1 MKKNSL
7 VLKEALDIPYILND
21 LFINDKNDYK
31 SIAKLINSKKIKY
44 IVTIARGTSDC
55 AALFSSYLFAKYC
68 KLPTYSL
75 PPSLITIEKSKF
87 NFSHALVLV
96 ISQSGM
102 GKDLIECEKQVRKM
116 GAKTIILCNN
126 QNSPMLKNS
135 DFFLDIYAGQEKSIA
150 ATKSFTMTITIIIK
164 LIFYSINQKNIN
176 DEILKLSEFLI
187 KDKINQWSQNKIN
200 KKVNHGF
207 IISRGVGLA
216 LANEISLKFKELCYE
231 LIEPFSSAEVLHGPK
246 ILIEKK
252 FKLFVLQ
259 TNDKSGQIVSNNT
272 KEIIKYTNLYYLISS
287 KKNYNDKSFYF
298 KSNKIF
304 NILDSIYIMTK
315 FYPWIINYSF
325 SKNLNPDKPRYLRK
339 ITQTF

>member
-7 VLKEALDIPYILND
+7 VLKEALSIPHVLNN
-21 LFINDKNDYK
+21 FFFNDKNDYK
-31 SIAKLINSKKIKY
+31 PITKLINSKKIRY

-75 PPSLITIEKSKF
+75 PPSIITIEKSKF
-87 NFSHALVLV
+87 DFSQALVLL

-102 GKDLIECEKQVRKM
+102 GKDLIECEKQVRRM
-116 GAKTIILCNN
+116 GAKTIVLCNN
-126 QNSPMLKNS
+126 QNSPMIKNS
-135 DFFLDIYAGQEKSIA
+135 SFFLDIYAGKEKSIA
-150 ATKSFTMTITIIIK
+150 ATKSFLMTITIIIK
-164 LIFYSINQKNIN
+164 LIFCSINQKNIN

-187 KDKINQWSQNKIN
+187 KDEINQWNANQIN
-200 KKVNHGF
+200 NKVNYGY

-246 ILIEKK
+246 SLIEKK

-259 TNDKSGQIVSNNT
+259 TNDKSGKIVNHNV
-272 KEIIKYTNLYYLISS
+272 KDIIKSTNLYYSISS
-287 KKNYNDKSFYF
+287 RKNYNKNFYF
-298 KSNKIF
+298 KPNKKF
-304 NILDSIYIMTK
+304 YILDSIYIMTK

-325 SKNLNPDKPRYLRK
+325 SKNLNPDKPRYLSK

>member
-7 VLKEALDIPYILND
+7 VLKEALSIPHVLNN
-21 LFINDKNDYK
+21 FFFNDKNDYK
-31 SIAKLINSKKIKY
+31 SITKLINSKKIRY

-75 PPSLITIEKSKF
+75 PPSIITIEKSKF
-87 NFSHALVLV
+87 DFSQALVLL

-102 GKDLIECEKQVRKM
+102 GKDLIECEKQVRRM
-116 GAKTIILCNN
+116 GAKTIVLCNN

-135 DFFLDIYAGQEKSIA
+135 SFFLDIYAGKEKSIA
-150 ATKSFTMTITIIIK
+150 ATKSFLMTITIIIK
-164 LIFYSINQKNIN
+164 LIFCSINQKNIN

-187 KDKINQWSQNKIN
+187 KDEINQWNANQIN
-200 KKVNHGF
+200 NKVNYGY

-246 ILIEKK
+246 SLIEKK

-259 TNDKSGQIVSNNT
+259 TNDKSGKIVNHNV
-272 KEIIKYTNLYYLISS
+272 KDIIKSTNLYYSISS
-287 KKNYNDKSFYF
+287 QKTYNKNFYF
-298 KSNKIF
+298 KPNKKF
-304 NILDSIYIMTK
+304 DILDCIYIMTK

-325 SKNLNPDKPRYLRK
+325 SKNLNPDKPRYLSK